1 MENVKMEKIKTEKIK
16 VENAVKKYKETV
28 ALDNVSLT
36 FEEGS
41 ITGLIGRNGSGKSV
55 LLKSICGLVSLTS
68 GKIYIDG
75 VESEKCK
82 KQQTNMGVLIE
93 TPGFLDNFSAYK
105 NLKYLASI
113 RGKIKKEDIIA
124 AIKKVGLDPVS
135 RKWVGKYSL
144 GMRQRLGIAQAI
156 MEQPD
161 VLLLD
166 EPMNGLDKHGVE
178 DIRKLILDLKQQGKT
193 IILCSHNA
201 QDIEML
207 CDKVYEL
214 DMGKLV

>member
-1 MENVKMEKIKTEKIK
+1 MEKIK
-16 VENAVKKYKETV
+16 VEHAIKKYKETT
-28 ALDNVSLT
+28 ALDDVSLC
-36 FEEGS
+36 FEAGT

-55 LLKSICGLVSLTS
+55 LLKSICGLVALTS

-75 VESEKCK
+75 TQVEKNQK
-82 KQQTNMGVLIE
+82 LQKDMGVLIE

-113 RGKIKKEDIIA
+113 RSRMKKEEIYAVIR
-124 AIKKVGLDPVS
+124 KVGLDPMS
-135 RKWVGKYSL
+135 KKWVGKYSL

-156 MEQPD
+156 MEQSD
-161 VLLLD
+161 ILLLD

-178 DIRKLILDLKQQGKT
+178 DIRQLILELKEQGKT

-201 QDIEML
+201 QDIAVL

-214 DMGKLV
+214 DMGKIVEQ

>member
-1 MENVKMEKIKTEKIK
+1 MEKIK
-16 VENAVKKYKETV
+16 VENVVKKYKETV
-28 ALDNVSLT
+28 ALNHVSLT
-36 FEEGS
+36 FEEGN

-55 LLKSICGLVSLTS
+55 LLKCICGLVSVTS

-75 VESEKCK
+75 IELDKCK
-82 KQQTNMGVLIE
+82 KQQMNMGVLIE
-93 TPGFLDNFSAYK
+93 TPGFLDNFSAYQ

-113 RGKIKKEDIIA
+113 RGKIKKEQIIE
-124 AIKKVGLDPVS
+124 AIEKVGLEPGS

-144 GMRQRLGIAQAI
+144 GMKQRLGIAQAM
-156 MEQPD
+156 MERPD
-161 VLLLD
+161 ILLLD

-178 DIRKLILDLKQQGKT
+178 EIRKLILDLKQQGKT
-193 IILCSHNA
+193 IILCSHNV

-214 DMGKLV
+214 DMGRLVM

>member
-1 MENVKMEKIKTEKIK
+1 MEKIK
-16 VENAVKKYKETV
+16 VENVVKKYKETV
-28 ALDNVSLT
+28 ALNHVSLT
-36 FEEGS
+36 FEEGN

-55 LLKSICGLVSLTS
+55 LLKCICGLVSVTS

-75 VESEKCK
+75 IELDKCK
-82 KQQTNMGVLIE
+82 KQQMNMGVLIE
-93 TPGFLDNFSAYK
+93 TPGFLDNFSAYQ

-113 RGKIKKEDIIA
+113 RGKIKKEQIIE
-124 AIKKVGLDPVS
+124 AIEKVGLEPGS

-144 GMRQRLGIAQAI
+144 GMKQRLGIAQAM
-156 MEQPD
+156 MERPD
-161 VLLLD
+161 ILLLD

-178 DIRKLILDLKQQGKT
+178 EIRKLILDLKQQGKT

-214 DMGKLV
+214 DMGRLVM